1 MAASYTLDVPHR
13 NPPAEV
19 QVTMTKRWLFL
30 AVMLSSAA
38 CIAAGHAADR
48 DLTAEVRNAERSFAK
63 TMADRDLKAF
73 GTYIADEGV
82 FFGGKG
88 PLRGRAAVVESWKRF
103 FVDKEAPF
111 SWEPET
117 VEVLSSGHLGLT
129 SGPVHDPKGNLIGT
143 FSTIWRLE
151 PDGKWRVVFDKG
163 CPVCEPEKKP

>member
-1 MAASYTLDVPHR
+1 
-13 NPPAEV
+13 
-19 QVTMTKRWLFL
+19 MTKLLLFP
-30 AVMLSSAA
+30 AVALLLSTSFVAA
-38 CIAAGHAADR
+38 WAADR
-48 DLTAEVRNAERSFAK
+48 DLTAEVRNSERAFAK

-73 GTYIADEGV
+73 GAYIADEGV

-117 VEVLSSGHLGLT
+117 VEVLPSGNLGLT

-163 CPVCEPEKKP
+163 CPVCEPEKGK

>member
-1 MAASYTLDVPHR
+1 
-13 NPPAEV
+13 
-19 QVTMTKRWLFL
+19 MTKRIMTLL
-30 AVMLSSAA
+30 AVAVLCAA
-38 CIAAGHAADR
+38 SFGPANAADR
-48 DLTAEVRNAERSFAK
+48 DLTSEVRNAERSFAK

-82 FFGGKG
+82 FFGAKG
-88 PLRGRAAVVESWKRF
+88 PLRGRTAVVESWKRF
-103 FVDKEAPF
+103 FVEKEAPF

-117 VEVLSSGHLGLT
+117 VEVLASGNLGLT
-129 SGPVHDPKGNLIGT
+129 SGPVHDPDGKLIGT

>member
-1 MAASYTLDVPHR
+1 
-13 NPPAEV
+13 
-19 QVTMTKRWLFL
+19 MTKRLLSPAVALLL
-30 AVMLSSAA
+30 AASFGAA
-38 CIAAGHAADR
+38 WAADR
-48 DLTAEVRNAERSFAK
+48 DLTAEVRNSERAFAK

-73 GTYIADEGV
+73 GTFIADEGV
-82 FFGGKG
+82 FFGSKG

-103 FVDKEAPF
+103 FVEKEAPF

-117 VEVLSSGHLGLT
+117 VEVLPSGNLGLT

>member
-1 MAASYTLDVPHR
+1 
-13 NPPAEV
+13 
-19 QVTMTKRWLFL
+19 MTKRLLFP
-30 AVMLSSAA
+30 AVALLLSASFGAA
-38 CIAAGHAADR
+38 RAADR
-48 DLTAEVRNAERSFAK
+48 DLTAEVRNAERAFAK

-73 GTYIADEGV
+73 GAYIADEGV

-88 PLRGRAAVVESWKRF
+88 PLRGRAVVVESWKRF

-117 VEVLSSGHLGLT
+117 VEVLPSGNLGLT

-151 PDGKWRVVFDKG
+151 ADGKWRVVFDKG
-163 CPVCEPEKKP
+163 CPVCEPEKGK

>member
-1 MAASYTLDVPHR
+1 M
-13 NPPAEV
+13 
-19 QVTMTKRWLFL
+19 TMTKQVLFSAM
-30 AVMLSSAA
+30 AVLCAASFGSAV
-38 CIAAGHAADR
+38 AADR
-48 DLTAEVRNAERSFAK
+48 DLTAEVRNAERAFAK

-73 GTYIADEGV
+73 GTYVAEEGV

-103 FVDKEAPF
+103 FVEKEAPF

-117 VEVLSSGHLGLT
+117 VEVLASGNLGLT